1 MSKFI
6 AILLLSLFTHQS
18 HANDALLNKVKV
30 AFQHSYVFEEGA
42 FDDTASRVSYS
53 KGNFIFYGNNYRI
66 VIEEPLSEE
75 YILNSVGL
83 TIIDHEFNQKEFIPL
98 EQIQNPLIALLVSDE
113 LPLLDITATNR
124 ENVYSVSHQDFAQPV
139 EITLFNSKVE
149 LVRYIDQ
156 LNVIHIINFSPS
168 P

>member
-6 AILLLSLFTHQS
+6 AILLLSFLTHQL
-18 HANDALLNKVKV
+18 HADDALLNKVKA
-30 AFQHSYVFEEGA
+30 AFQNSYVFEEGA
-42 FDDTASRVSYS
+42 FDDTASKVSYS
-53 KGNFIFYGNNYRI
+53 KGNFRFYGNDYRI

-98 EQIQNPLIALLVSDE
+98 EQIQNPFIALLLSAE
-113 LPLLDITATNR
+113 LPLLDITTNR
-124 ENVYSVSHQDFAQPV
+124 ANVYSISHQDFTQPV

-156 LNVIHIINFSPS
+156 LNVTHIIHFSPS
-168 P
+168 S

>member
-6 AILLLSLFTHQS
+6 AILLLSFLTHQL
-18 HANDALLNKVKV
+18 HADDALLNKVKA
-30 AFQHSYVFEEGA
+30 AFQNSYVFEEGA
-42 FDDTASRVSYS
+42 FDDTASKVSYS
-53 KGNFIFYGNNYRI
+53 KGNFRFYGNDYRI

-75 YILNSVGL
+75 YVLNSVGL
-83 TIIDHEFNQKEFIPL
+83 TIIDHEFNQKEFVPL
-98 EQIQNPLIALLVSDE
+98 EQIQNPFIALLLSAE
-113 LPLLDITATNR
+113 LPLLDITTNR
-124 ENVYSVSHQDFAQPV
+124 ANVYSISHQDFTQPV

-156 LNVIHIINFSPS
+156 LNVTHIIHFSPS